1 MKEIVD
7 SSAACDLHGCT
18 LRKKKSESTLNNFV
32 RQTLDELKT
41 L

>member
-7 SSAACDLHGCT
+7 SSAACDLHG
-18 LRKKKSESTLNNFV
+18 KKKSESTSNNFV